1 MKFNE
6 KKICIVIPHKG
17 VGDIIFHNFFIKSI
31 SKFYNKKITIFVNF
45 STKANH
51 IYKNNSYIEKIVF
64 MDLKRPKK
72 IFYIFKIIKIIF
84 EISKND
90 ISELYYTGNSKWHKL
105 SFKIASI
112 IKGFNFKYIRKRK
125 KLIIQHLVDFLKQI
139 SVKRINSY
147 IPESNIKI
155 SKKFRKKL
163 RNLKKPWIFLSID
176 TSENQITIP
185 NTLLV
190 KILDKLKK
198 KNVQIFVNTNKSN
211 SFKTKFLKDK
221 RIIKTDN
228 LNISEI
234 SYIIKNSKLFIGN
247 ESGPAVIASLF
258 CKKNI
263 IFLNSNVLPETSMMP
278 FKNNRKYFKITN
290 YNKNS
295 RAILNII

>member
-1 MKFNE
+1 MKFNK

-17 VGDIIFHNFFIKSI
+17 IGDIIFHNFFIKSI
-31 SKFYNKKITIFVNF
+31 SKFYNKKITIFVNS

-51 IYKNNSYIEKIVF
+51 IYKNNRYVEKIVF
-64 MDLKRPKK
+64 MNLKRPKK
-72 IFYIFKIIKIIF
+72 IFYIPKIIKIIF
-84 EISKND
+84 EVSKYD
-90 ISELYYTGNSKWHKL
+90 INHLYYTGNSKWHIL

-112 IKGFNFKYIRKRK
+112 IKGFHFKYVKKRK
-125 KLIIQHLVDFLKQI
+125 KLIIQHLIDFLKQI
-139 SVKRINSY
+139 SVKYVNSY

-163 RNLKKPWIFLSID
+163 KNFKKPWIFLSVD

-185 NTLLV
+185 NNLLV
-190 KILDKLKK
+190 KILEKLKK
-198 KNVQIFVNTNKSN
+198 KNGQIFINTNRSN

-221 RIIKTDN
+221 QIIKTDKF
-228 LNISEI
+228 NISEI
-234 SYIIKNSKLFIGN
+234 SYIIKNSKLFVGN

-263 IFLNSNVLPETSMMP
+263 IFFSNNVLPETKMMP
-278 FKNNRKYFKITN
+278 FKSKRKYFKITN